1 MRLVLNIIDE
11 TAEVYSVAAGQVFK
25 DAESPDLFAF
35 VGRKRNAVAQEKQ
48 RARLGQRS
56 TNVNKDKA

>member
-11 TAEVYSVAAGQVFK
+11 TAEVYPVAAGQVFK
-25 DAESPDLFAF
+25 DAESPNLLSL
-35 VGRKRNAVAQEKQ
+35 VGRKRNAVTQEKE
-48 RARLGQRS
+48 RARLGQWS